1 MIDDL
6 SEMIKLYESG
16 KLDKI
21 KMKDAPLSI
30 NLIPNSDRIII
41 EKQLVEALKGGKK
54 VKREDIKELSSLPVV
69 SKYFECIFGL
79 KDMYLFRAVAKSYLG
94 LYKEA
99 ILDFV

>member
-30 NLIPNSDRIII
+30 DLIPNSDRISI
-41 EKQLVEALKGGKK
+41 EKQLVQALKGGKK
-54 VKREDIKELSSLPVV
+54 VKREDVKEL
-69 SKYFECIFGL
+69 
-79 KDMYLFRAVAKSYLG
+79 
-94 LYKEA
+94 
-99 ILDFV
+99 

>member
-30 NLIPNSDRIII
+30 DLIPNSDRISI
-41 EKQLVEALKGGKK
+41 EKQLV
-54 VKREDIKELSSLPVV
+54 
-69 SKYFECIFGL
+69 
-79 KDMYLFRAVAKSYLG
+79 
-94 LYKEA
+94 
-99 ILDFV
+99 